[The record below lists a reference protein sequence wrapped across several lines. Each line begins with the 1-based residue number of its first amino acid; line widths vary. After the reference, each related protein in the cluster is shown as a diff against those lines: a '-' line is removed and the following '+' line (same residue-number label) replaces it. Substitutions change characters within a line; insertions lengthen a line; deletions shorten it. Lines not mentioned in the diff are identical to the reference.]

1 MQCQNLV
8 ESEVLNVVL
17 AADIVPDRMDD
28 TQLLQAIQH
37 LVQAGTPVG
46 EVSNDLG
53 VLHLQHRT
61 TAGGNGG
68 SSVSGAWETRDINY
82 ELENSI
88 ANASLDI
95 SNSRFTL
102 APGVYIIDFEQQFY
116 LTGVTHSRLQS
127 ITGDA
132 VTINSTTGHGGSSGS
147 TSIALGISGRVVRLT
162 EETTFELQYF
172 CANDRATNGLGVG
185 TIGSGE
191 PDIHMDCCVRRLA

>member
-1 MQCQNLV
+1 MQCQNPV

-37 LVQAGTPVG
+37 LVQAGPFVG
-46 EVSNDLG
+46 EGANDLG
-53 VLHLQHRT
+53 VLHLQHKT
-61 TAGGNGG
+61 SSGGNGG
-68 SSVSGAWETRDINY
+68 GSVSGTWETRNINY

-88 ANASLDI
+88 VNASSDI
-95 SNSRFTL
+95 ANSRFTL
-102 APGVYIIDFEQQFY
+102 AQGVYMIDFEQQFY

-132 VTINSTTGHGGSSGS
+132 VTINSTTGHGGSSGA
-147 TSIALGISGRVVRLT
+147 TSFTLGISGRVVHLT
-162 EETTFELQYF
+162 QETTFELQYL

-185 TIGSGE
+185 TIGSGK
-191 PDIHMDCCVRRLA
+191 PDIHMDCYVRRLA